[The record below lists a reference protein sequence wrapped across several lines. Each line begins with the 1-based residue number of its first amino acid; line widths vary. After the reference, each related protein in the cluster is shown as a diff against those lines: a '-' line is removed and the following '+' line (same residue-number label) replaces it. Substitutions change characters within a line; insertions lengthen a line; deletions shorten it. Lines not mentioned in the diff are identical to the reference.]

1 MSTVSTS
8 HESNSTDAQQV
19 RSRRV
24 QIYALQ
30 MKKLRCKMLKT
41 KDLAPVVQKLVSAI
55 HWIKN
60 NPVVNAIGFPN
71 TYPLDSDLSCG

>member
-71 TYPLDSDLSCG
+71 TYPLSYLSDG